1 MPLGKEVGHGPACHT
16 VLDWDQL
23 PHEKGHCS
31 PHFHGLRTKPASVNH
46 GHVDCDETAALIK
59 IPLGTE
65 VGVGPGDIVLDGDP
79 QLSAERGIAA
89 PHFSARVLWPNGWR
103 DHDMPLRNWY
113 GGSLGPG
120 DIMLDGGPSSLIT

>member
-1 MPLGKEVGHGPACHT
+1 MPHCVRLGPAA
-16 VLDWDQL
+16 
-23 PHEKGHCS
+23 PRKGALQ
-31 PHFHGLRTKPASVNH
+31 PHFHGLQTKPASVNH

-89 PHFSARVLWPNGWR
+89 PP
-103 DHDMPLRNWY
+103 PLFGTTVVAKWLE
-113 GGSLGPG
+113 GS
-120 DIMLDGGPSSLIT
+120 